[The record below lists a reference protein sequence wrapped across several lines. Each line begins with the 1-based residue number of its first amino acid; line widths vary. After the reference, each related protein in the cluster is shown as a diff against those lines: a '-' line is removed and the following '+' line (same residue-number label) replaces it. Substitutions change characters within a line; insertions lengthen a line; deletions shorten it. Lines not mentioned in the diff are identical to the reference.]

1 MAVKTKVTTHNN
13 EADDFTKELLSK
25 LHYMAQSANN
35 IFIKK
40 FDYLSDKLSF
50 DRFQSLDKNSPRT
63 MEILVFE
70 NKEMITLF
78 FESTIYD
85 DTNNSRHNKDAS
97 YFCQLKYGKLYI
109 PSQIYF
115 LKLKENYLF
124 VEDIKLFFKKEYKS
138 KCIQDVQIVNNDNF
152 FFENT
157 NIQPYRRKLYSVHLN
172 IETLSGNEQK
182 EVLNDKEMPLLS
194 KDQEAN
200 KIYNQI
206 YEMQMTDLIHMENYD
221 RLLIP
226 KYIELIY
233 YEAYGFIE
241 KAVTVLAL
249 KDGDIKFLTSPDF
262 KFQEVG
268 SMLESNI
275 FVSKTELYNALEE
288 MAISQ
293 INKLENRFF
302 PSKQIENKE
311 KFLQLM
317 SELYDR
323 RAEVK
328 KEIFNLFNAEFNET
342 LQQLSVIVD
351 KNKTDNIV

>member
-1 MAVKTKVTTHNN
+1 MTVKTKVITRNN
-13 EADDFTKELLSK
+13 ETDNFTKELLGK

-50 DRFQSLDKNSPRT
+50 DRFQSVDKNSPRT

-97 YFCQLKYGKLYI
+97 YFCQLKYGTLYI
-109 PSQIYF
+109 PVQIYNI
-115 LKLKENYLF
+115 KLKENHLF
-124 VEDIKLFFKKEYKS
+124 KEDIRLFFKKEYKNRH
-138 KCIQDVQIVNNDNF
+138 IQKVQIVNDDNLF
-152 FFENT
+152 FKNT
-157 NIQPYRRKLYSVHLN
+157 DIRPYQQKLYSVHLD

-182 EVLNDKEMPLLS
+182 EMLSGKELPLLS
-194 KDQEAN
+194 KDNEAN

-226 KYIELIY
+226 KYIELTY

-241 KAVTVLAL
+241 KEVTVLAL
-249 KDGDIKFLTSPDF
+249 KDGDIKFLASPDF

-323 RAEVK
+323 RVEVK
-328 KEIFNLFNAEFNET
+328 KEVFNLFNNEFNQT
-342 LQQLSVIVD
+342 LQQLSAIVD